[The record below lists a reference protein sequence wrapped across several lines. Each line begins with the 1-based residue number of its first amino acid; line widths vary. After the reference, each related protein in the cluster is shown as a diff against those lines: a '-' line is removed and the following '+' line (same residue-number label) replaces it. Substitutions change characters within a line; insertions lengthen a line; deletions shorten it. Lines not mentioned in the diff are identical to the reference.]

1 MRPHTWGSCL
11 SASMTIGIAA
21 GLIGAVAMTGTGLE
35 IAAGFGGLAMGL
47 LGGLAILRPQQD
59 ASSDDHRQN

>member
-1 MRPHTWGSCL
+1 
-11 SASMTIGIAA
+11 MTIGIAA